1 MLIIDIITI
10 FPGMF
15 DNFTEYGVIKEGSQ
29 KSSYKL
35 NIYNLRDFT
44 SDKHKKVDDRPYGGG
59 PGMIMAVQPIDNAV
73 KFIKEKNKI
82 GNPDRQKVILLSPQG
97 KRLEQNL
104 LKKLSKLE
112 NIIMICGRYEG
123 VDERVKELGIA
134 DLELSIGDYILTGG
148 EVPAMVVADGVIRLL
163 KGIVSRE
170 ESVTME
176 SFEENLL
183 DYPQYTRPE
192 EYRGLKVPDVLL
204 SGNHHLIEKWRRER
218 SVEITSVNRPDLF
231 DKSK

>member
-1 MLIIDIITI
+1 
-10 FPGMF
+10 
-15 DNFTEYGVIKEGSQ
+15 
-29 KSSYKL
+29 
-35 NIYNLRDFT
+35 
-44 SDKHKKVDDRPYGGG
+44 
-59 PGMIMAVQPIDNAV
+59 
-73 KFIKEKNKI
+73 
-82 GNPDRQKVILLSPQG
+82 
-97 KRLEQNL
+97 
-104 LKKLSKLE
+104 
-112 NIIMICGRYEG
+112 
-123 VDERVKELGIA
+123 
-134 DLELSIGDYILTGG
+134 
-148 EVPAMVVADGVIRLL
+148 MVVADGVIRLL